1 MEPHP
6 HRNHYRLIILTL
18 FVGLA
23 LITIALVFYYQRSG
37 MLRVPA
43 AVSTQSAPVSIPTTK
58 PTTPKKALTGVS
70 FTLQAAETMPS
81 YPRDSSITLN
91 VVAESNKNTV
101 LGYDIVIG
109 RDEEAY
115 DLVSV
120 TSLLPEFTVLKFVKD
135 TKFTITGILKP
146 SVTKPVIFDKTPIVS
161 VTLKPK
167 KTGTLLLTVL
177 MNEGSETTKIMS
189 TAPNGTALKLPIDV
203 SSTLRLD
210 ID

>member
-1 MEPHP
+1 
-6 HRNHYRLIILTL
+6 
-18 FVGLA
+18 
-23 LITIALVFYYQRSG
+23 
-37 MLRVPA
+37 
-43 AVSTQSAPVSIPTTK
+43 
-58 PTTPKKALTGVS
+58 
-70 FTLQAAETMPS
+70 MPS